1 MNTHSNRRGISSVT
15 DSMHVVLVV
24 EDDSALQNVL
34 TLLFEANRFRV
45 VLAGTA
51 ASGIQAAR
59 LHKPDMVVL
68 DLGLPDRD
76 GLDVIWNIR
85 TWSAV
90 PIVVLTARTEE
101 AQRLIAFDR
110 GADDYVLKPFSA
122 PELLARVRAVLRR
135 HVRGDAPM
143 AILKLG
149 NVEIDMGNR
158 MARSLEGQEI
168 RLTPTEYR
176 VLEVLARHANRIVTV
191 AALLKEVWG
200 PHRDDARGLR
210 VHIGSL
216 RKKLEVDPDK
226 PQHLLTELNLGY
238 RLIVDSKDSIDG

>member
-1 MNTHSNRRGISSVT
+1 MVSTMT
-15 DSMHVVLVV
+15 DSMHVVLIV
-24 EDDSALQNVL
+24 EDDPALQNVL
-34 TLLFEANRFRV
+34 GLLFEANGFRV
-45 VLAGTA
+45 VAAGTA

-90 PIVVLTARTEE
+90 PIVVLTARTEQ

-110 GADDYVLKPFSA
+110 GADDYVLKPFNA
-122 PELLARVRAVLRR
+122 PELLARVRAMLRR
-135 HVRGDAPM
+135 HARGDTPM

-149 NVEIDMGNR
+149 TVEIDLGNR
-158 MARSLEGQEI
+158 AARTLDGQEV

-191 AALLKEVWG
+191 PALLKEVWG
-200 PHRDDARGLR
+200 PGQDDARGLR

-216 RKKLEVDPDK
+216 RKKLEVNPDEPK
-226 PQHLLTELNLGY
+226 HLLTELNLGY
-238 RLIVDSKDSIDG
+238 RLIIDSKDSVDG